1 MTDIVNPHDHFFK
14 ELFTHKENAVDF
26 VRHYLPSQV
35 VKLFDLTTL
44 EICKDSFVD
53 AALQE
58 LMSDLLYKV
67 SLQDGQSAYIYLLFD
82 HKSYEDALVSLQLL
96 GYMVRIWELWLKQE
110 EEQRKKLR
118 QERRAHGDSP
128 RLPKLSL
135 PPIMPLVVYHG
146 QEQWRVSTEFSGLF
160 ELPTEL
166 QEYLPSYKYWLYD
179 LSGYDDA
186 DLKGAVMLQAGLL
199 ALKYIYRPE
208 LAQKLPEILDLIVKI
223 ADKQTGLTALE
234 ALLRYLL
241 SGAENLDKG
250 TLQETVKEVLAE
262 GGIIMGTIA
271 EKLIEEG
278 RAKGLQEGL
287 NRGLQEGLNKGLQE
301 GLNKGRQE
309 GLNEGLFKGRQ
320 EGLLFAINQILM
332 VQFKVDSGQYQER
345 LQALSL
351 SKLEQLSQRVVKAK
365 TLAEFEEALERLL
378 LGTSE
383 SWGMVNNN

>member
-26 VRHYLPSQV
+26 VRHYLPTQV

-67 SLQDGQSAYIYLLFD
+67 SLHDGQSAYIYLLFD

-110 EEQRKKLR
+110 EDKRKQLR
-118 QERRAHGDSP
+118 KERREQGDSP
-128 RLPKLSL
+128 RLPKLHL

-146 QEQWRVSTEFSGLF
+146 QEQWQVSTEFSGLF

-179 LSGYDDA
+179 LSGYSDEE
-186 DLKGAVMLQAGLL
+186 LKGAVMLQAGLL

-208 LAQKLPEILDLIVKI
+208 LGQKLPEILELIVKI
-223 ADKQTGLTALE
+223 GDKQTGLTALE

-250 TLQETVKEVLAE
+250 TLQKAVKEVLAE

-287 NRGLQEGLNKGLQE
+287 NKGLQE
-301 GLNKGRQE
+301 GLFKGRREGLNEGLSKGRQE
-309 GLNEGLFKGRQ
+309 GLM
-320 EGLLFAINQILM
+320 FAINQILM
-332 VQFKVDSGQYQER
+332 VQFKVASSQYQKQ

-351 SKLEQLSQRVVKAK
+351 PKLEQLSQGVIKAK
-365 TLAEFEEALERLL
+365 TLAEFEKMVENLL

-383 SWGMVNNN
+383 SWDVVNNN